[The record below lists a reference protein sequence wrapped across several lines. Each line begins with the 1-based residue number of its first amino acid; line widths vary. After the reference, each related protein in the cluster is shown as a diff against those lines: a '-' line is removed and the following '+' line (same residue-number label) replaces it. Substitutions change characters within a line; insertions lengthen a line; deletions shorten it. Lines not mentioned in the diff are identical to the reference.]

1 MPYRR
6 QARGLGK
13 RASRSFV
20 LAVCASAQV
29 LRPPQQRKRKLIV
42 RRLASA
48 SFQATQC
55 VRLAAEV
62 GLGTASL
69 ATAVRVGRAYGSE
82 VWTSETEICSKCP
95 SRGWLRQ
102 HARRDKGAYATL
114 TRKGLAIPNLI
125 TYHELP
131 IADESG
137 KATFERW
144 PMILP
149 KDLAR
154 G

>member
-1 MPYRR
+1 MRVFELFCLTDDKR
-6 QARGLGK
+6 VGLENGPFE
-13 RASRSFV
+13 AFV

-82 VWTSETEICSKCP
+82 VWTSETEICRSV
-95 SRGWLRQ
+95 
-102 HARRDKGAYATL
+102 
-114 TRKGLAIPNLI
+114 
-125 TYHELP
+125 LP
-131 IADESG
+131 G
-137 KATFERW
+137 V
-144 PMILP
+144 
-149 KDLAR
+149 